1 MSRGKRGRK
10 GGGIKALIIAAAVA
24 LAAWIGSGQ
33 PEDALKSI
41 TKSADA
47 LDETS
52 VTFLNVGQGDCE
64 IIQLADGRVILIDCG
79 ESEQWKTVATYLD
92 KENIETIDYCIA
104 THPHSDHMG
113 GMSYIIERYNIGE
126 FYMPNAVGTTRV
138 YDAML
143 DALEDK
149 DAAVLEASA
158 GTVMIDEDSVKAEF
172 LAPVSDE
179 YDDLNNYSAVLKL
192 TYGDTSF
199 IFSGDAEEKS
209 EKEMIKKYSASLKSD
224 VLKVGHHGSSTSSCD
239 EYLDAVDPEYAVI
252 SCGKDNSYGHPHDE
266 TLEALSR
273 RGIKTYRTDEDGTV
287 VMKTD
292 GVKITVE

>member
-10 GGGIKALIIAAAVA
+10 GGGIKALIIAAVVA
-24 LAAWIGSGQ
+24 LVAWIGSGQ

-126 FYMPNAVGTTRV
+126 FYMPNAVGTTKV

-172 LAPVSDE
+172 LAPVSEE

-209 EKEMIKKYSASLKSD
+209 EKEMIKKYSGSLKSD

-287 VMKTD
+287 VMNTD
-292 GVKITVE
+292 GVKITVK